1 MLETIFD
8 KVFIINLD
16 RRGDRMLEI
25 KTEMEK
31 IGVKDYERISAVDG
45 QKLTGNF
52 KVAIGHVGCSLS
64 HLNVVKLAKERGYK
78 NYVVFEDDA
87 VFCDNFQETFSEYL
101 KQVPAGWDCL
111 FFGGSHVKG
120 FHKVNDKVIKMNGS
134 YTTHAMII
142 NHTLY
147 DKLIHIWNTFHG
159 TAEVDVA
166 LAKLHREHACYSFT
180 KSLAWQRA
188 GYSDILEKYDDYK
201 HLKYDNNGNPQQG

>member
-1 MLETIFD
+1 MLETLFD

-16 RRGDRMLEI
+16 RRGDRMLEA
-25 KTEMEK
+25 KAEMEK
-31 IGVKDYERISAVDG
+31 IGVKDYERVSAVDG

-87 VFCDNFQETFSEYL
+87 VFHPQFQELFDKFYPE
-101 KQVPAGWDCL
+101 VPQDWDLL

-120 FHKVNDKVIKMNGS
+120 FTKITNNVIKMNGS
-134 YTTHAMII
+134 YTTHAMIVKD
-142 NHTLY
+142 TLY
-147 DKLIHIWNTFHG
+147 DRLIDIWNRLHG

-166 LAKLHREHACYSFT
+166 LSKLQKEFKCYSFT
-180 KSLAWQRA
+180 PALAWQRA
-188 GYSDILEKYDDYK
+188 GHSDILERFDDYK
-201 HLKYDNNGNPQQG
+201 HLKYDKDGNKPE